1 MLMRKNLT
9 MFLLLVLSCLG
20 LNAGTVTDVIT
31 GTKLLEKFPGQE
43 NAYKEFNGMNF
54 ESAAVYNATVYVNTG
69 NDNAIQFRSTS
80 VSGFVT
86 TESGGNVTKIT
97 VKWGANNST
106 SNYRAVCVYGKH
118 TAYSGVLDLSNE
130 NQGDLLGEI
139 EYGHEGKG
147 EVGTFT
153 VEGTYEYI
161 GLCAASAADIID
173 EISIDWAVET
183 PQIENLIALTDVPDN
198 TEVVIAA
205 DMTVVYADDVI
216 NLIYDG
222 NTYMGLV
229 ANQNL
234 EIGDVIKA
242 GWSAVYAEQKLQA
255 AGRLTVD
262 GKGKVPEPREVTPEM
277 LMYPQQNWD
286 YQVLTPILLAADM
299 AQGGMG
305 EAYGQFESEEGPENV
320 PVQVLDILGKGPVE
334 KGQYNIRG
342 FWMQYNLGDD
352 EYTTVFVPIEFAPYY
367 EKIEDL
373 SALVD
378 FPDNTTVQIA
388 ADMTVAYANE
398 TINLIYDGVNFMGLV
413 ADQKLADGDVIK
425 AGWLAVYADKKLQ
438 AANRLTVDGKAEVPQ
453 PKEITPEMLMYP
465 QPNWDYQVLTPMLL
479 ALDMNQYGMGEAYG
493 QFESEEGPENVP
505 VQVFDIL
512 GVGPV
517 EKGQYNIRGFW
528 MQYNLGDDEYTTVF
542 VPIDFAPYYE
552 KVDNFS
558 ALVDFPDNTTVEIA
572 TNATVAYAN
581 EAINLIYDGVN
592 FMGLVANQTLKEGDV
607 IKAGW
612 LAVYA
617 DQKLQA
623 AGTLT
628 IDGTADVPEPKE
640 IEAAMLMYKQPN
652 WDYQVLLNINAP
664 EGMGEGVKT
673 VYAQFV
679 DPEEGEVDIPIQL
692 YNFLYLPEVKAGHYN
707 IRGFWMPLNIGEEYM
722 ETFVPIELVEQY
734 EKVETLSALVDF
746 DDNTTVE
753 IAADMTVAYANE
765 TINLIYDGVN
775 FMGLVANQTLKE
787 GDVIKAGWL
796 AVYADQKLQAAG
808 TLTIDGT
815 ADVPEPKEIEAEML
829 MYKQPNWDYQV
840 LLNINAPEGMGE
852 GVKTVYAQFTDP
864 DEGRVDIPI
873 QLYNYLYLD
882 EVEPGYYNIRGFWM
896 PLNIGEEYMETFVPI
911 ELTPAKAVI
920 DNLNAL
926 VDVPE
931 GEEFIYGG
939 DLTVAYITN
948 SGFIGVYDGTT
959 FGMICDDPTAFEV
972 GDIIKGGWNAAVYE
986 GMLFLFDYPEISG
999 KAEPA
1004 PSPVP
1009 VAAEDVYDSQYIW
1022 NWISMD
1028 NVVVPSTYWEDG
1040 YVYATY
1046 TVEDEQGT
1054 WTFYNWFMMIDY
1066 FAVTEEGMFT
1076 PGTYNVVGTWLQDYD
1091 YGWVLVPTSFE
1102 DVTPAIDSFNVLAD
1116 IPSET
1121 IVVVDMDLSV
1131 STQTEVFF
1139 EVYDGIM
1146 FGAVS
1151 AYDDTDYEEFEFEDG
1166 AVINKGWRAIV
1177 ADNMLIPIF
1186 HDLTSTTTTTPQPA
1200 VEVEAMDLEYS
1211 KYPFNYLTV
1220 MNVTVEEPIAADD
1233 YADLTATS
1241 IVGGEAYTA
1250 TFTLNNYFGVEIPT
1264 GQLDITGVWYK
1275 YEIAWA
1281 NEGEDEF
1288 GVQYV
1293 FFPLETRDTQYDGVE
1308 NVSVD
1313 NGEVEY
1319 FNINGMKIDEP
1330 KAGSIVIR
1338 VVNGKAEKFIKK

>member
-1 MLMRKNLT
+1 MLMRKKLT
-9 MFLLLVLSCLG
+9 MLLLLVLSCLG
-20 LNAGTVTDVIT
+20 MKAGTVTDVLTAESMNLPISSRYEEFKDIRIT
-31 GTKLLEKFPGQE
+31 SE
-43 NAYKEFNGMNF
+43 
-54 ESAAVYNATVYVNTG
+54 AVYNVFMMRYPYAESAFQFRTNNNNSGIVTAKSGGIASKVTVKWFSSTSTTG
-69 NDNAIQFRSTS
+69 NRALQFYGSNEPYSDPAELFSTS
-80 VSGFVT
+80 TAGTLIKELVCDESLEGEIELTGAYKYIGMRSKEGAVYFESISIDWTVEEGAVSTPTFSIPGGEVKMGTEIALSCATQDAEIHYTLDGTDPTAESELYTTPIKIEDVVTIKAIAYKDGEVSLIATAEYGILPYIESLTSLADAPDGAKFQMGTDLIVVYCYGAYNYIYDGTSYSLIYQYDLGLEEGDVIEAGWLGMNKIYSGGLPEIIPQETLVVKEKGAEVPEPKEVTEAEVAQLLTVGNANQYYMLKEIVIDDYSTTSEYTGVMGDNSITLFSKTFGVVPEEAGTYNVSGFVT
-86 TESGGNVTKIT
+86 VYNGNAQFLPIRF
-97 VKWGANNST
+97 NNSVEKIE
-106 SNYRAVCVYGKH
+106 S
-118 TAYSGVLDLSNE
+118 LS
-130 NQGDLLGEI
+130 
-139 EYGHEGKG
+139 
-147 EVGTFT
+147 
-153 VEGTYEYI
+153 
-161 GLCAASAADIID
+161 
-173 EISIDWAVET
+173 
-183 PQIENLIALTDVPDN
+183 ALVDFPDN
-198 TEVVIAA
+198 TTVQIAA
-205 DMTVVYADDVI
+205 EMTVAYANEAI

-222 NTYMGLV
+222 VNFMGLV

-234 EIGDVIKA
+234 EEGDVIKA
-242 GWSAVYAEQKLQA
+242 GWLAVYADKKLQA
-255 AGRLTVD
+255 AGSLTID
-262 GKGKVPEPREVTPEM
+262 GKAEVPQPKEITPEM
-277 LMYPQQNWD
+277 LMYPQPNWD

-320 PVQVLDILGKGPVE
+320 PVQVLDILGVGPVE

-367 EKIEDL
+367 EK
-373 SALVD
+373 
-378 FPDNTTVQIA
+378 
-388 ADMTVAYANE
+388 
-398 TINLIYDGVNFMGLV
+398 
-413 ADQKLADGDVIK
+413 
-425 AGWLAVYADKKLQ
+425 
-438 AANRLTVDGKAEVPQ
+438 
-453 PKEITPEMLMYP
+453 
-465 QPNWDYQVLTPMLL
+465 
-479 ALDMNQYGMGEAYG
+479 
-493 QFESEEGPENVP
+493 
-505 VQVFDIL
+505 
-512 GVGPV
+512 
-517 EKGQYNIRGFW
+517 
-528 MQYNLGDDEYTTVF
+528 
-542 VPIDFAPYYE
+542 
-552 KVDNFS
+552 VDNFS

-572 TNATVAYAN
+572 ANA
-581 EAINLIYDGVN
+581 
-592 FMGLVANQTLKEGDV
+592 
-607 IKAGW
+607 
-612 LAVYA
+612 
-617 DQKLQA
+617 
-623 AGTLT
+623 
-628 IDGTADVPEPKE
+628 
-640 IEAAMLMYKQPN
+640 
-652 WDYQVLLNINAP
+652 
-664 EGMGEGVKT
+664 
-673 VYAQFV
+673 
-679 DPEEGEVDIPIQL
+679 
-692 YNFLYLPEVKAGHYN
+692 
-707 IRGFWMPLNIGEEYM
+707 
-722 ETFVPIELVEQY
+722 
-734 EKVETLSALVDF
+734 
-746 DDNTTVE
+746 
-753 IAADMTVAYANE
+753 TVAYANE

-775 FMGLVANQTLKE
+775 FMGLVANQNLEE

-852 GVKTVYAQFTDP
+852 GMKTVYAQFTDP

-896 PLNIGEEYMETFVPI
+896 PLNLGEEYMETFVPI

-1009 VAAEDVYDSQYIW
+1009 VAAEDVYDSQYLW

-1281 NEGEDEF
+1281 NEGDDEF